1 MLPERM
7 MTYRTKSRLVGL
19 AILLLNLALIGRY
32 EIRGWVSFL
41 MTFGFAFV
49 WESFVVRKGKAG

>member
-1 MLPERM
+1 M

-19 AILLLNLALIGRY
+19 AILLLNLVLIGRY
-32 EIRGWVSFL
+32 DLRGWVAFL